1 MVVVVVYVAVVGEGG
16 RLLLLEVGLV
26 VEEEAEEKL
35 TPYLICIHKKMDY
48 PIYII
53 VVISKI
59 FNTHFLVVPSFKTK
73 LYS

>member
-1 MVVVVVYVAVVGEGG
+1 MIVVVVYVAVVGEGG

-35 TPYLICIHKKMDY
+35 TPYLSVFIRKWIILYNSCNIKK
-48 PIYII
+48 I
-53 VVISKI
+53 
-59 FNTHFLVVPSFKTK
+59 NTHFLVVPSFKTK